1 MKVKSI
7 LDFFVYK
14 MISNNL
20 WAAYKKKDIIKKIFF
35 LLILFLI
42 FFQDNY
48 TALHL
53 AVEAGKPAVVE
64 SVLGHGAQV
73 HIRGM

>member
-1 MKVKSI
+1 
-7 LDFFVYK
+7 

-20 WAAYKKKDIIKKIFF
+20 PINILWSYNILRHILF
-35 LLILFLI
+35 LLIWFSKI

>member
-1 MKVKSI
+1 
-7 LDFFVYK
+7 

-20 WAAYKKKDIIKKIFF
+20 PINILEYSTTFSIFINLVFKKK
-35 LLILFLI
+35 
-42 FFQDNY
+42 FQDNY

-73 HIRGM
+73 HIRGRFRHIFSGIVK